1 MRVMKYLSSA
11 ICTFCIAGVF
21 ASDECE
27 CSDSAF
33 DGFSVG
39 VVGYYSSEKIENN
52 LGVHQMWNE
61 LGAKK
66 LEDADTPCL
75 LYLKEDAGNKVNV
88 YNEQIGKIFRAAIDG
103 KVAEGILTVNNVTGD
118 LIQGEIL
125 YKKSGEEGTPNF
137 KHKSAK
143 YSRRSNVGGVGVS
156 VAYKWDCSDL
166 GMVFGVEGNG
176 GFSFKNK
183 KTKHASKEKAM
194 VIDNVTGTVSV
205 DAKLN
210 EEYHKAITANF
221 ADPVPDK
228 NCDAVGYF
236 EPATAEKKPVFEIL
250 YPHVVRYDETKAEIE
265 TKRSSF
271 QPAAYLTA
279 GFVFDKDVLVE
290 LGVGAAHVKAEQII
304 SDKDID
310 WKKKVKCSKLT
321 PSVKIQGSYV
331 VAENVALVA
340 FGRYDFNVKKG
351 PMKIKN
357 NYTVGLGVSY
367 RLGN

>member
-11 ICTFCIAGVF
+11 ICTFCIAGAF
-21 ASDECE
+21 ASDECG

-33 DGFSVG
+33 DGFSIG
-39 VVGYYSSEKIENN
+39 IVGYYSSEKIEDD
-52 LGVHQMWNE
+52 LGIYQMWNE
-61 LGAKK
+61 LGGKDVND
-66 LEDADTPCL
+66 DATPAL
-75 LYLKEDAGNKVNV
+75 FHLKDGVEGNVNA
-88 YNEQIGKIFRAAIDG
+88 YNEQIRKIFRSVIDG
-103 KVAEGILTVNNVTGD
+103 KVAENIVNVNDVTGE
-118 LIQGEIL
+118 LLQGEIL
-125 YKKSGEEGTPNF
+125 YQKSGKEAPKF
-137 KHKSAK
+137 KHKSKK
-143 YSRRSNVGGVGVS
+143 YSRKSNVGGVGVS

-166 GMVFGVEGNG
+166 VMVFGVEGNG

-183 KTKHASKEKAM
+183 KTKHASREKAM
-194 VIDNVTGTVSV
+194 VIENVTGELGLGAV
-205 DAKLN
+205 LN
-210 EEYHKAITANF
+210 EVYHKTITANF
-221 ADPVPDK
+221 VDPVPGK
-228 NCDAVGYF
+228 NCDEVGYF
-236 EPATAEKKPVFEIL
+236 EPATAEKKPVFRIL
-250 YPHVVRYDETKAEIE
+250 YPDVVRYDETKAEIE

-271 QPAAYLTA
+271 QPAAYFTA

-331 VAENVALVA
+331 VAENVSLVA

-367 RLGN
+367 RLGS